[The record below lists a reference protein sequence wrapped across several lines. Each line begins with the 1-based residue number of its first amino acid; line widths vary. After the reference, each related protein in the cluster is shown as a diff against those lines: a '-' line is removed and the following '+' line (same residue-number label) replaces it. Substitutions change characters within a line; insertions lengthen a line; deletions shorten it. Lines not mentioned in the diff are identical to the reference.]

1 MIAFVLARVPAPLP
15 GLRFPTTVEHSTE
28 FVVELEVLV
37 DLNVSPDVT
46 ERLQVEFGAFGT
58 RVENGIRL
66 SLIDHAKAAD
76 EPGEVHHDRAG
87 LCDVAGPSDRG
98 IDQHSPVYRLNN
110 RAARWRGER
119 CRLGQ
124 R

>member
-1 MIAFVLARVPAPLP
+1 M
-15 GLRFPTTVEHSTE
+15 
-28 FVVELEVLV
+28 
-37 DLNVSPDVT
+37 
-46 ERLQVEFGAFGT
+46 
-58 RVENGIRL
+58 ENGIRL

-110 RAARWRGER
+110 QLPDGVVNDAGSDNDDVDGTGSIAAGAWTS
-119 CRLGQ
+119 RLVIL
-124 R
+124 RRPPRSSAVP